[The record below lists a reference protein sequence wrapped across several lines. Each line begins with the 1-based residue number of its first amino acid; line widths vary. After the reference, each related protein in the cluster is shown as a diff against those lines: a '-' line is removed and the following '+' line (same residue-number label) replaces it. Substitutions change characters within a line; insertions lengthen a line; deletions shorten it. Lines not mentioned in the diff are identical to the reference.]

1 MCELVTM
8 ANINQQLTGIYYSLG
23 DAGSYGGVEQLY
35 NRARERIPSITR
47 EQVRKFLN
55 EQVTYQLHKPA
66 QDVYAQPDHCGSP
79 RRSVA
84 G

>member
-1 MCELVTM
+1 M
-8 ANINQQLTGIYYSLG
+8 ANVNEQLADIYYGLG

-35 NRARERIPSITR
+35 ERAREHIPSITR

-66 QDVYAQPDHCGSP
+66 
-79 RRSVA
+79 RRKFKHNQTIV
-84 G
+84 GHRDDQ